1 MSFSQPR
8 VPPGVPAGG
17 QYTHKT
23 TAEADLHLDDPFA
36 PPRKKLL
43 QARREMLAAAG
54 YVEPARIS
62 AGIDPNTTAYRRE
75 WWDQTF
81 TLGEYGD
88 ARGDYPQ
95 MPDDYTPSMTTG
107 RSLEGNRRTHRMCY
121 RGIGVA
127 LRMPSA
133 TSIKRYATNEGSA
146 TFDVPVSASYPGGSV
161 TGWVRVTRG
170 ANGTWATRGL
180 GFSPEDSAYVA
191 EAVQAVLE
199 ARRPSRALQEV
210 GDLLDRRRARAA
222 ALGTRVEVANSQ
234 WIRRLGYDKSTS
246 TMVMVTGRSLYGFTV
261 PPEVYQAMSESHS
274 PGRIYNEVIKGRA
287 RRVEVR
293 ECLHCHRYSTA
304 GTGHRCPPREGP
316 RNLTRRRGQPLAP
329 PSRGGRSDPWRVK
342 KS

>member
-17 QYTHKT
+17 QYRHKT

-75 WWDQTF
+75 WWDHTF
-81 TLGEYGD
+81 MLGEYGD

-133 TSIKRYATNEGSA
+133 TSIKRYAANEGSA
-146 TFDVPVSASYPGGSV
+146 TFDVPVSASYPAGSV

-170 ANGTWATRGL
+170 ADGAWATRGL

-191 EAVQAVLE
+191 EGVQAVLE

-234 WIRRLGYDKSTS
+234 WIKRLGYDKSTS

-261 PPEVYQAMSESHS
+261 PPEVYQAMSESHA

-293 ECLHCHRYSTA
+293 ECPRCHRYSTA
-304 GTGHRCPPREGP
+304 RTGHRCPPREGP
-316 RNLTRRRGQPLAP
+316 RNLVGVEVNRLHRQAGAGGAIRGE
-329 PSRGGRSDPWRVK
+329 
-342 KS
+342 